1 MTTTMTS
8 APRGANDGT
17 SKTYAGTQTAAT
29 PTTPAASTAAHQRK
43 KAMVIRQIKP
53 GWFRLDTDGLVF
65 FGYTRDEVRHKFHAW
80 LREYDLRSKR

>member
-1 MTTTMTS
+1 MS
-8 APRGANDGT
+8 APPFASDGT
-17 SKTYAGTQTAAT
+17 GKTLRGTQTAAT

-53 GWFRLDTDGLVF
+53 GWFRLDADGLVF
-65 FGYTRDEVRHKFHAW
+65 FGYTRAEVRHKFHAW

>member
-1 MTTTMTS
+1 MS
-8 APRGANDGT
+8 APPCDKNGT
-17 SKTYAGTQTAAT
+17 SRTLAGTRIAEIQI
-29 PTTPAASTAAHQRK
+29 TPAASTAAHQRK

-53 GWFRLDTDGLVF
+53 GWFRLDADGLVF